1 MESLAIQLGTAGS
14 SAPKHPFIISGSQPL
29 RLILCLKHLNHF
41 NVRAIYY
48 SLKSVQDSLSVDSLL
63 CLPYLMLPLCFFDSF
78 SRDAD
83 L

>member
-14 SAPKHPFIISGSQPL
+14 SAPKHHFII
-29 RLILCLKHLNHF
+29 LCFKHLNHF
-41 NVRAIYY
+41 NVRVIYY
-48 SLKSVQDSLSVDSLL
+48 SLKSVQDSLLVDSIL
-63 CLPYLMLPLCFFDSF
+63 CLPYLMLPLCLFDSL